1 MTNEKKMRGVEAIPI
16 KLSWGSSEKAPTL
29 YANNLYITHAGNE
42 FYLVFGELPPILE
55 PDIEN
60 LPEYLEIRPVV
71 KIAVS
76 PENMIKFANAIQENV
91 NKFNENFGRMNDDS
105 TNNSSE

>member
-1 MTNEKKMRGVEAIPI
+1 MTNEKKSHEAEAIPI
-16 KLSWGSSEKAPTL
+16 KLSWGSSDKAPTI

-55 PDIEN
+55 LDIEN
-60 LPEYLEIRPVV
+60 LPEYLEIHPVI

-76 PENMIKFANAIQENV
+76 PENMMKFANAIQENV
-91 NKFNENFGRMNDDS
+91 DKFKQKLSGE
-105 TNNSSE
+105 